1 MKTTKTI
8 RVSEKTYKEL
18 LTYKA
23 ELEIENQQ
31 VLSFDDTIELLF
43 TEVAG
48 LEHELISERLKSK
61 GYSS

>member
-1 MKTTKTI
+1 MKNTKTI
-8 RVSEKTYKEL
+8 RVSEETYKEL
-18 LTYKA
+18 LAHKA

-48 LEHELISERLKSK
+48 LEHELASERLKNK
-61 GYSS
+61 GYST